1 MAGNTFG
8 KFFTLTTFGESHGKG
23 LGGIVDGCPPGI
35 KIEIELIQKE
45 LNRRRPGQSKLVT
58 PRDEKDRIEILSGVF
73 EGFSTGTPIAFAVM
87 NADQRSNDYN
97 ELSKVFRPS
106 HADYTYNEKY
116 GIRDHRGGGRS
127 SARETLARVAGGAI
141 AKMILKQLG
150 VSITAYVSQIGTVAI
165 EKDYTALDLSL
176 TEENDVRCPD
186 HDVAVKMV
194 DEIEVARAEGDS
206 LGGIITC
213 VIKGVPTG
221 WGEPVFDRLQA
232 DFAKGM
238 LSINAVKGFEYGSGF
253 AGSAIKG
260 SQHNDVFRPD
270 PENPGKVLFET
281 NRAGGILGG
290 ISSGQ
295 DIYFRTAFKPV
306 ATIMREQTTVDK
318 DGNEVKIHPGGRHDV
333 CVVPRAVPIVEAMAA
348 LVLVDHY
355 LRFEAYQKKFIL

>member
-8 KFFTLTTFGESHGKG
+8 KLFTLTTFGESHGKG
-23 LGGIVDGCPPGI
+23 LGGVLDGCPPGI
-35 KIEIELIQKE
+35 KIDIDSIQKE
-45 LNRRRPGQSKLVT
+45 LNRRRPGQSKLTT
-58 PRDEKDRIEILSGVF
+58 PRDEKDRIEILSGIF
-73 EGFSTGTPIAFAVM
+73 EGYSTGTPIAFAVM
-87 NADQRSNDYN
+87 NADQRSNDYD

-127 SARETLARVAGGAI
+127 SARETLARVAAGAI
-141 AKMILKQLG
+141 AKMILEQLG
-150 VSITAYVSQIGTVAI
+150 ISISAYVSQIGTIAV
-165 EKDYTALDLSL
+165 ERDYTALNLSL

-186 HDVAVKMV
+186 FAVAEKMI
-194 DEIEVARAEGDS
+194 DEINSARTEGDS

-213 VIKGVPTG
+213 VVKGVPVG
-221 WGEPVFDRLQA
+221 WGEPVFDKLQA
-232 DFAKGM
+232 DLAKGM

-253 AGSAIKG
+253 AGTALRG

-270 PENPGKVLFET
+270 PKNPGKVLLET

-290 ISSGQ
+290 ISSGE

-318 DGNEVKIHPGGRHDV
+318 AGNEVKIHPGGRHDV

-355 LRFEAYQKKFIL
+355 LRYEAYQEKFIK